1 GLFAAFDARR
11 RLMIMPLII
20 ILVAVGWY
28 NRFDYRRLI
37 RWVGIFIFGSFVMY
51 TYLKFISGEGA
62 IKVISD
68 IIWGQLTI
76 WLIIL
81 TTLLT
86 NNKIGKTSP
95 TTS

>member
-1 GLFAAFDARR
+1 
-11 RLMIMPLII
+11 MIMPLII